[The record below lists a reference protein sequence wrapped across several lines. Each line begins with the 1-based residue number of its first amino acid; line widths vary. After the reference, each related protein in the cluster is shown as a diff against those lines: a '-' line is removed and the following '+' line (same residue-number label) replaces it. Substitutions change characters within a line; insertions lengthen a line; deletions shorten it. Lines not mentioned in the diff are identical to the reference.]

1 MTPLPLSGRTD
12 MLKVTTAS
20 GAVYLING
28 NKAMR
33 EGPYSPNINYLTV
46 PDNQWTLYRE
56 IRYVPGGSLVMYS
69 RDGYS
74 DRVTTKVVN
83 IEEVE

>member
-1 MTPLPLSGRTD
+1 

-20 GAVYLING
+20 GAIYLING

-46 PDNQWTLYRE
+46 PDNQWTLYKD
-56 IRYVPGGSLVMYS
+56 IRYVPGGGLVMYS
-69 RDGYS
+69 RDGHS
-74 DRVTTKVVN
+74 DRVTTKVVS

>member
-1 MTPLPLSGRTD
+1 
-12 MLKVTTAS
+12 MLKVTTES
-20 GAVYLING
+20 GAIYLING

-33 EGPYSPNINYLTV
+33 EGPYSPYLTV
-46 PDNQWTLYRE
+46 PDNEWMLYKD
-56 IRYVPGGSLVMYS
+56 IRYIPGGGLVMYS
-69 RDGYS
+69 RDGHS

>member
-1 MTPLPLSGRTD
+1 MLLSLSGRTD

-46 PDNQWTLYRE
+46 PDNQWTLYQE

-69 RDGYS
+69 RDGHS

>member
-1 MTPLPLSGRTD
+1 
-12 MLKVTTAS
+12 MLKVTTES

-28 NKAMR
+28 NKAVR

-46 PDNQWTLYRE
+46 PDNEWTLYRD
-56 IRYVPGGSLVMYS
+56 IRYILGGGLVMYS
-69 RDGYS
+69 RDGFS
-74 DRVTTKVVN
+74 DRFSTKVVN